1 MDEASGFFETPTMAQ
16 HPRQGMFEL
25 VSSSPESYC
34 DIWRADKDGRFRI
47 YKALKSE
54 YAGDQVYERLLRKE
68 FEIGYSLD
76 HPNICEYYAFVN
88 LPPLGNCIE
97 MEWIDGCSLDSLLPR
112 GAIGKTLAVKIISE
126 ICDALSYMHSKQV
139 VHRDLKPSNIMLTYN
154 GNNVK
159 LIDFGLSDTDAHSV
173 LKGSAGTQVYASP
186 ELISGKTVDFRSDI
200 FSLGCVIDRLSP
212 TYARVARKCCQRA
225 PAKRF
230 QSALDVKKAIERKP
244 LAPFA
249 VAAVAAVALVPLG
262 SALWLT
268 HPWSRPAGNVAGLPS
283 LTDTL
288 PGTSEDSPAL
298 SPASLP
304 IDNQTG
310 TEQQMG
316 RIEDFDK
323 SGLNEPSARTKSDSP
338 GGAKEDSPGKP
349 KNQTPGKPMNRTPE
363 KPGKMDNAP
372 KKSQQSDKEAIDELF
387 RQATE
392 LFDQ

>member
-112 GAIGKTLAVKIISE
+112 GAIGKTLAVKIINE
-126 ICDALSYMHSKQV
+126 TCDALSYMHSKQV

-249 VAAVAAVALVPLG
+249 VAAVALVLLG

-268 HPWSRPAGNVAGLPS
+268 HPWSRPAGDVAGLPS

-288 PGTSEDSPAL
+288 PDTSEDSPAL

>member
-1 MDEASGFFETPTMAQ
+1 MAQ

-112 GAIGKTLAVKIISE
+112 GTVGKTLAVKIISE

-139 VHRDLKPSNIMLTYN
+139 VHWDLKPSNIMLTYN

-186 ELISGKTVDFRSDI
+186 ELIFRQDGG
-200 FSLGCVIDRLSP
+200 F
-212 TYARVARKCCQRA
+212 
-225 PAKRF
+225 
-230 QSALDVKKAIERKP
+230 
-244 LAPFA
+244 
-249 VAAVAAVALVPLG
+249 PLG
-262 SALWLT
+262 HIL
-268 HPWSRPAGNVAGLPS
+268 
-283 LTDTL
+283 
-288 PGTSEDSPAL
+288 
-298 SPASLP
+298 
-304 IDNQTG
+304 
-310 TEQQMG
+310 
-316 RIEDFDK
+316 
-323 SGLNEPSARTKSDSP
+323 ARLCD
-338 GGAKEDSPGKP
+338 
-349 KNQTPGKPMNRTPE
+349 
-363 KPGKMDNAP
+363 
-372 KKSQQSDKEAIDELF
+372 
-387 RQATE
+387 
-392 LFDQ
+392 

>member
-112 GAIGKTLAVKIISE
+112 GTVGKTLAVKIINE
-126 ICDALSYMHSKQV
+126 TCDALSYMHSKQV

-249 VAAVAAVALVPLG
+249 VAAVALVLLG

-268 HPWSRPAGNVAGLPS
+268 HPWSRPAGDVAGLPS

-288 PGTSEDSPAL
+288 PDTSEDSPSL
-298 SPASLP
+298 VPTLLP
-304 IDNQTG
+304 IDNQTDAD
-310 TEQQMG
+310 QQMG

-323 SGLNEPSARTKSDSP
+323 SGLNKPSARTKSDSP

-349 KNQTPGKPMNRTPE
+349 KNRTPE

>member
-54 YAGDQVYERLLRKE
+54 YAGDLVYERLLRKE

-112 GAIGKTLAVKIISE
+112 GAIGKTLAVKIINE
-126 ICDALSYMHSKQV
+126 TCDALSYMHSKQV
-139 VHRDLKPSNIMLTYN
+139 VHRDLKPSNIMLIYN

-186 ELISGKTVDFRSDI
+186 ELISGKTVDFRLDI

-212 TYARVARKCCQRA
+212 TYARVARKCCQCD

-249 VAAVAAVALVPLG
+249 VAAVALVLLG

-268 HPWSRPAGNVAGLPS
+268 HPWSRPAGDVAGLSP

-288 PGTSEDSPAL
+288 PDTSEDSHAL

-310 TEQQMG
+310 TEQQIG

-323 SGLNEPSARTKSDSP
+323 SGLNEPSARTKGDSP

-349 KNQTPGKPMNRTPE
+349 KNRTPEKPMNRTPE

>member
-112 GAIGKTLAVKIISE
+112 GTVGKTLAVKIISE

-139 VHRDLKPSNIMLTYN
+139 IHRDLKPSNIMLTYN

-249 VAAVAAVALVPLG
+249 VAAVALVLLG

>member
-112 GAIGKTLAVKIISE
+112 GTVGKTLAVKIINE
-126 ICDALSYMHSKQV
+126 TCDALSYMHSKQV

-249 VAAVAAVALVPLG
+249 VAAVAAVALVLLG

>member
-1 MDEASGFFETPTMAQ
+1 MAQ
-16 HPRQGMFEL
+16 HPKQGMFEL

-112 GAIGKTLAVKIISE
+112 GTVGKTLAVKIINE
-126 ICDALSYMHSKQV
+126 TCDALSYMHSKQV

-249 VAAVAAVALVPLG
+249 VAAVALVLLG

-268 HPWSRPAGNVAGLPS
+268 HPWSRPAGDVAGLPS
-283 LTDTL
+283 LTDTP

-310 TEQQMG
+310 AEQQMG

-323 SGLNEPSARTKSDSP
+323 SGLNEPSARTKGDSP

-372 KKSQQSDKEAIDELF
+372 KKSQQSDREAIDELF

>member
-1 MDEASGFFETPTMAQ
+1 MAQ

-112 GAIGKTLAVKIISE
+112 GAVGKTLAVKIINE
-126 ICDALSYMHSKQV
+126 TCDALSYMHSKQV

-249 VAAVAAVALVPLG
+249 VAAVALVLLG

-268 HPWSRPAGNVAGLPS
+268 HPWSRPAGDVAGLPS
-283 LTDTL
+283 LTDTP

-310 TEQQMG
+310 AEQQMG

-323 SGLNEPSARTKSDSP
+323 SGLNEPSARTKGDSP

-349 KNQTPGKPMNRTPE
+349 KNRTPEKPMNRTPE
-363 KPGKMDNAP
+363 KPEKMDNAP

>member
-112 GAIGKTLAVKIISE
+112 GAIGKTLAVKIINE
-126 ICDALSYMHSKQV
+126 TCDALSYMHSKQV

-200 FSLGCVIDRLSP
+200 FSLGCMIDRLSP

-249 VAAVAAVALVPLG
+249 VAAVALVLLG

-268 HPWSRPAGNVAGLPS
+268 HPWSRPAGDVAGLPS

-288 PGTSEDSPAL
+288 PDTSEDSPSL
-298 SPASLP
+298 VPTLLP
-304 IDNQTG
+304 IDNQTDAD
-310 TEQQMG
+310 QQMG

-349 KNQTPGKPMNRTPE
+349 KSRTPE

-372 KKSQQSDKEAIDELF
+372 KKSQQSDREAIDELF

>member
-112 GAIGKTLAVKIISE
+112 GTVGKTLAVKIINE
-126 ICDALSYMHSKQV
+126 TCDALSYMHSKQV

-186 ELISGKTVDFRSDI
+186 ELISGGNVDYHTDI

-249 VAAVAAVALVPLG
+249 VASVALVLLG

-268 HPWSRPAGNVAGLPS
+268 HPWSRPAGDVAGLPS

-288 PGTSEDSPAL
+288 PGTSEDFHAL

-310 TEQQMG
+310 AEQQMG

-349 KNQTPGKPMNRTPE
+349 KNRTPE

-372 KKSQQSDKEAIDELF
+372 KCLSK
-387 RQATE
+387 ATRKP
-392 LFDQ
+392 

>member
-1 MDEASGFFETPTMAQ
+1 MAQ

-112 GAIGKTLAVKIISE
+112 GAVGKTLAVKIINE
-126 ICDALSYMHSKQV
+126 TCDALSYMHSKQV

-230 QSALDVKKAIERKP
+230 QSALDVKKALERKP

-249 VAAVAAVALVPLG
+249 VAAVALVLLG

-268 HPWSRPAGNVAGLPS
+268 HPWSRPAGDVAGLPS
-283 LTDTL
+283 LTDTP

-310 TEQQMG
+310 AEQQMG

-323 SGLNEPSARTKSDSP
+323 SGLNEPSARTKGDSP
-338 GGAKEDSPGKP
+338 GGAKEDSPGRP
-349 KNQTPGKPMNRTPE
+349 KNRTPEKPMNRTPE

-372 KKSQQSDKEAIDELF
+372 KKSQQSDREAIDELF

>member
-112 GAIGKTLAVKIISE
+112 GTVGKTLAVKIISE

-139 VHRDLKPSNIMLTYN
+139 IHRDLKPSNIMLTYN

-249 VAAVAAVALVPLG
+249 VAAVALVLLG

-323 SGLNEPSARTKSDSP
+323 SGLNEPSARTKGDSP

>member
-112 GAIGKTLAVKIISE
+112 GAVGKTLAVKIINE
-126 ICDALSYMHSKQV
+126 TCDALSYMHSKQV

-249 VAAVAAVALVPLG
+249 VAAVALVLLG

-268 HPWSRPAGNVAGLPS
+268 HPWSRPAGDVAGLPS

-288 PGTSEDSPAL
+288 PGTSEDSHAL

-310 TEQQMG
+310 TEQQIG
-316 RIEDFDK
+316 RIEYFDK
-323 SGLNEPSARTKSDSP
+323 SGLNEPSARTKGDSP
-338 GGAKEDSPGKP
+338 GGAKEDSPGRP
-349 KNQTPGKPMNRTPE
+349 KNRTPEKPMNRTPE
-363 KPGKMDNAP
+363 KPEKMDNAP

>member
-112 GAIGKTLAVKIISE
+112 GAIGKTLAVKIINE

-249 VAAVAAVALVPLG
+249 VALVLLG

-268 HPWSRPAGNVAGLPS
+268 HPWSRPAGDVAGLPS
-283 LTDTL
+283 MTDTL
-288 PGTSEDSPAL
+288 PGTSEDFHAL

-310 TEQQMG
+310 TEQQIG

-349 KNQTPGKPMNRTPE
+349 KNRTPEKPMNRTPE

>member
-1 MDEASGFFETPTMAQ
+1 MAQ

-112 GAIGKTLAVKIISE
+112 GAVGKTLAVKIINE
-126 ICDALSYMHSKQV
+126 TCDALSYMHSKQV

-249 VAAVAAVALVPLG
+249 VAAVALVLLG

-268 HPWSRPAGNVAGLPS
+268 HPWSRPAGDVAGLPS
-283 LTDTL
+283 LTDTP

-310 TEQQMG
+310 AEQQMG

-323 SGLNEPSARTKSDSP
+323 SGLNEPSARTKGDSP

-349 KNQTPGKPMNRTPE
+349 KNRTPEKPMNRTPE

-372 KKSQQSDKEAIDELF
+372 KKSQQSDREAIDELF

>member
-112 GAIGKTLAVKIISE
+112 GAVGKTLAVKIINE
-126 ICDALSYMHSKQV
+126 TCDALSYMHSKQV

-249 VAAVAAVALVPLG
+249 VAAVALVLLG

-268 HPWSRPAGNVAGLPS
+268 HPWSRPAGDVAGLPS
-283 LTDTL
+283 LTDTP

-310 TEQQMG
+310 TEQQIG
-316 RIEDFDK
+316 RIEYFDK
-323 SGLNEPSARTKSDSP
+323 SGLNEPSARTKGDSP
-338 GGAKEDSPGKP
+338 GGAKEDSPGRP
-349 KNQTPGKPMNRTPE
+349 KNRTPEKPMNRTPE
-363 KPGKMDNAP
+363 KPEKMDNAP

>member
-112 GAIGKTLAVKIISE
+112 GTVGKTLAVKIINE
-126 ICDALSYMHSKQV
+126 TCDALSYMHSKQV

-186 ELISGKTVDFRSDI
+186 ELISGGNVDYHTDI
-200 FSLGCVIDRLSP
+200 FSLGCVIDRLNP

-249 VAAVAAVALVPLG
+249 VAAVALVLLG

-268 HPWSRPAGNVAGLPS
+268 HPWSRPAGDVAGLPS

-288 PGTSEDSPAL
+288 PGTSEDSHAL

-310 TEQQMG
+310 TEQQIG

-349 KNQTPGKPMNRTPE
+349 KNQTPGKP
-363 KPGKMDNAP
+363 GKMDNAP

>member
-16 HPRQGMFEL
+16 HPKQGMFEL

-112 GAIGKTLAVKIISE
+112 GAIGKTLAVKIINE
-126 ICDALSYMHSKQV
+126 TCDALSYMHSKQV

-249 VAAVAAVALVPLG
+249 VAAVALVLLG

-268 HPWSRPAGNVAGLPS
+268 HPWSRPAGDVAGLPS

-310 TEQQMG
+310 TEQQIG

>member
-112 GAIGKTLAVKIISE
+112 GAIGKTLAVKIINE
-126 ICDALSYMHSKQV
+126 ICDELSYMHSKQV

-249 VAAVAAVALVPLG
+249 VAAVALVLLG

-323 SGLNEPSARTKSDSP
+323 SGLNEPSARTKSDFP

-349 KNQTPGKPMNRTPE
+349 KNRTPE

>member
-112 GAIGKTLAVKIISE
+112 GTIGKTLAVKIISE
-126 ICDALSYMHSKQV
+126 ICNALSYMHSKQV

-200 FSLGCVIDRLSP
+200 FSLGCVIDRLNP

-249 VAAVAAVALVPLG
+249 VAAVALVLLG

-268 HPWSRPAGNVAGLPS
+268 HPWSRPAGDVAGLPS

-288 PGTSEDSPAL
+288 PGTSEDSHAL

-304 IDNQTG
+304 VDNQTG
-310 TEQQMG
+310 AEQQIG

-323 SGLNEPSARTKSDSP
+323 SGLNEPSARPKSASS
-338 GGAKEDSPGKP
+338 GGTKEDTPGKP
-349 KNQTPGKPMNRTPE
+349 KNLTPEKPMNRTPE

>member
-112 GAIGKTLAVKIISE
+112 GAVGKTLAVKIINE
-126 ICDALSYMHSKQV
+126 TCDALSYMHSKQV

-186 ELISGKTVDFRSDI
+186 ELISGGNVDYHTDI
-200 FSLGCVIDRLSP
+200 FSLGCVIDRLNP

-249 VAAVAAVALVPLG
+249 VAAVALVLLG

-268 HPWSRPAGNVAGLPS
+268 PPWSRPAGDVAGLPS

-288 PGTSEDSPAL
+288 PGTSEDSHAL

-310 TEQQMG
+310 TEQQIG
-316 RIEDFDK
+316 RIEYFDK
-323 SGLNEPSARTKSDSP
+323 SGLNEPSARTKGDSP
-338 GGAKEDSPGKP
+338 GGAKEDSPGRP
-349 KNQTPGKPMNRTPE
+349 KNRTPEKPMNRTPE
-363 KPGKMDNAP
+363 KPEKMDNAP

>member
-1 MDEASGFFETPTMAQ
+1 MAQ

-112 GAIGKTLAVKIISE
+112 GAVGKTLAVKIINE
-126 ICDALSYMHSKQV
+126 TCDALSYMHSKQV

-249 VAAVAAVALVPLG
+249 VAAVALVLLG

-268 HPWSRPAGNVAGLPS
+268 HPWSRPAGDVAGLPS
-283 LTDTL
+283 LTDTP

-298 SPASLP
+298 SPSSLP

-310 TEQQMG
+310 AEQQMG

-323 SGLNEPSARTKSDSP
+323 SGLNEPSARTKGDSP
-338 GGAKEDSPGKP
+338 GGAKEDSPGRP
-349 KNQTPGKPMNRTPE
+349 KNRTPEKPMNRTPE
-363 KPGKMDNAP
+363 KPEKMDNAP

>member
-1 MDEASGFFETPTMAQ
+1 MDKASGFFETPTMAQ

-112 GAIGKTLAVKIISE
+112 GTVGKTLAVKIINE
-126 ICDALSYMHSKQV
+126 TCDALSYMHSKQV

-230 QSALDVKKAIERKP
+230 QSALDAKKAIERKP

-249 VAAVAAVALVPLG
+249 VAAVALVLLG

-268 HPWSRPAGNVAGLPS
+268 HPWSRPAGDVAGLPS
-283 LTDTL
+283 LTDTP
-288 PGTSEDSPAL
+288 PGTSEDSHAL

-310 TEQQMG
+310 TEQQIG
-316 RIEDFDK
+316 RIEYFDK
-323 SGLNEPSARTKSDSP
+323 SGLNEPSARTKGDSP
-338 GGAKEDSPGKP
+338 GGAKEDSPGRP
-349 KNQTPGKPMNRTPE
+349 KNRTPEKPMNRTPE
-363 KPGKMDNAP
+363 KPEKMDNAP

>member
-112 GAIGKTLAVKIISE
+112 GTVGKTLAVKIINE
-126 ICDALSYMHSKQV
+126 TCDALSYMHSKQV

-249 VAAVAAVALVPLG
+249 VAAVALVLLG

-268 HPWSRPAGNVAGLPS
+268 HPWSRPAGDVAGLPS

-288 PGTSEDSPAL
+288 PGTSEDSHAL

-323 SGLNEPSARTKSDSP
+323 SGLNEPSARPKSASS
-338 GGAKEDSPGKP
+338 GGTKEDTPGKP
-349 KNQTPGKPMNRTPE
+349 KNLTPEKPMNRTPE

>member
-1 MDEASGFFETPTMAQ
+1 
-16 HPRQGMFEL
+16 MFEL

-112 GAIGKTLAVKIISE
+112 GTVGKTLAVKIISE
-126 ICDALSYMHSKQV
+126 TCEALSYMHSKQV

-249 VAAVAAVALVPLG
+249 VAAVALVLLG

-268 HPWSRPAGNVAGLPS
+268 HPWSRPAGDVTGLPS
-283 LTDTL
+283 LTDTP
-288 PGTSEDSPAL
+288 PGTSGDSHAL

-310 TEQQMG
+310 AEQQMG

-338 GGAKEDSPGKP
+338 GGAKEDSPGGAKEDS
-349 KNQTPGKPMNRTPE
+349 PGKPKNRTPE

-372 KKSQQSDKEAIDELF
+372 KKSQQSDREAIDELF

>member
-112 GAIGKTLAVKIISE
+112 GTVGKTLAVKIINE
-126 ICDALSYMHSKQV
+126 TCDALSYMHSKQV

-186 ELISGKTVDFRSDI
+186 ELISGGNVDYHTDI

-225 PAKRF
+225 PTKRF

-249 VAAVAAVALVPLG
+249 VAAVALVLLG

-268 HPWSRPAGNVAGLPS
+268 HPWSRPAGDVAGLPS

-288 PGTSEDSPAL
+288 PGTSEDSHAL

-310 TEQQMG
+310 TEQQIG

-323 SGLNEPSARTKSDSP
+323 SGLNEPSARTKGDSP

-349 KNQTPGKPMNRTPE
+349 KNRTPRESLRTGLRKSPE
-363 KPGKMDNAP
+363 KWITLP
-372 KKSQQSDKEAIDELF
+372 KSLSK
-387 RQATE
+387 ATRKP
-392 LFDQ
+392 

>member
-112 GAIGKTLAVKIISE
+112 GTVGKTLAVKIINE
-126 ICDALSYMHSKQV
+126 TCDALSYMHSKQV

-154 GNNVK
+154 GNNVN

-249 VAAVAAVALVPLG
+249 VAAVALVLLG

-268 HPWSRPAGNVAGLPS
+268 HPWSRPAGDVTGLPS
-283 LTDTL
+283 LTDTP
-288 PGTSEDSPAL
+288 PGTSEDFHAL

-310 TEQQMG
+310 AEQQMG

-323 SGLNEPSARTKSDSP
+323 SGLNDPSARTKSDSP

-349 KNQTPGKPMNRTPE
+349 KNRTPEKPMNRTPE
-363 KPGKMDNAP
+363 KPEKMDNAP

>member
-1 MDEASGFFETPTMAQ
+1 MAQ

-112 GAIGKTLAVKIISE
+112 GAVGKTLAVKIINE
-126 ICDALSYMHSKQV
+126 TCDALSYMHSKQV

-249 VAAVAAVALVPLG
+249 VAAVALVLLG

-268 HPWSRPAGNVAGLPS
+268 HPWSRPAGDVAGLPS
-283 LTDTL
+283 LTDTP

-310 TEQQMG
+310 AEQQIG
-316 RIEDFDK
+316 RIEYFDK
-323 SGLNEPSARTKSDSP
+323 SGLNEPSARTKGDSP
-338 GGAKEDSPGKP
+338 GGAKEDSPGRP
-349 KNQTPGKPMNRTPE
+349 KNRTPEKPMNRTPE
-363 KPGKMDNAP
+363 KPEKMDNAP

>member
-112 GAIGKTLAVKIISE
+112 GTVGKTLAVKIINE
-126 ICDALSYMHSKQV
+126 TCDALSYMHSKQV

-249 VAAVAAVALVPLG
+249 VAAVALVLLG

-268 HPWSRPAGNVAGLPS
+268 HPWSRPADVAGLPS
-283 LTDTL
+283 LTDTP

-310 TEQQMG
+310 AEQQMG

-323 SGLNEPSARTKSDSP
+323 SGLNEPSARTKGDSP

-349 KNQTPGKPMNRTPE
+349 KNRTPE

-372 KKSQQSDKEAIDELF
+372 KKSQQSDREAIDELF

>member
-97 MEWIDGCSLDSLLPR
+97 MELIDGCSLDSLLPR
-112 GAIGKTLAVKIISE
+112 GTVGKTLAVKIINE
-126 ICDALSYMHSKQV
+126 TCDALSYMHSKQV

-186 ELISGKTVDFRSDI
+186 ELISGGNVDYHTDI

-212 TYARVARKCCQRA
+212 AYARVARKCCQRA

-249 VAAVAAVALVPLG
+249 VAAVALVLLG

-268 HPWSRPAGNVAGLPS
+268 HPWSRPAGDVAGLPS

-310 TEQQMG
+310 AEQQMG

-349 KNQTPGKPMNRTPE
+349 KNRTPE

-372 KKSQQSDKEAIDELF
+372 KKSQQSDREAIDELF

>member
-112 GAIGKTLAVKIISE
+112 GTVGKTLAVKIINE
-126 ICDALSYMHSKQV
+126 TCDALSYMHSKQV

-249 VAAVAAVALVPLG
+249 VAAVALVLLG

-323 SGLNEPSARTKSDSP
+323 SGLNEPSARTKGDSP

>member
-249 VAAVAAVALVPLG
+249 VAAVAAVALVLLG

>member
-112 GAIGKTLAVKIISE
+112 GTVGKTLAVKIINE
-126 ICDALSYMHSKQV
+126 TCDALSYMHSKQV

-249 VAAVAAVALVPLG
+249 VAAVALVLLG

-288 PGTSEDSPAL
+288 SGTSEDSPAL

-323 SGLNEPSARTKSDSP
+323 SGLNEPSARTKSDFP

-349 KNQTPGKPMNRTPE
+349 KNRTPE